1 MRKEL
6 TQPRERIL
14 RFMHAYQRAH
24 DRPPTVREIQ
34 RALDISSTAVVKH
47 HLDRL
52 EKFGYIYREPRA
64 SRGLR
69 LTQKAKEW
77 LAEQGALPEVEWL
90 GADHPAD
97 RTVRVPIAGYI
108 VAGAPVAAYPT
119 TDEDIDTIELTR
131 DLLPQTENVYALR
144 VRGDSMVDASVHDGD
159 LIILR
164 QQEEANNGDMVAVW
178 LEDDQET
185 TLKYFYREGLNVRL
199 QPANPAYE
207 PIIKPA
213 EVVRVQGK
221 VIAIIRR
228 LAA

>member
-1 MRKEL
+1 MRREL
-6 TQPRERIL
+6 TEQRERIL
-14 RFMHAYQRAH
+14 RFMYAYQRTN

-52 EKFGYIYREPRA
+52 ERFGYIYREPRA

-69 LTQKAKEW
+69 LTDKARRW
-77 LAEQGALPEVEWL
+77 LAEQGLLAESEWTGPE
-90 GADHPAD
+90 

-108 VAGAPVAAYPT
+108 VAGAPVASYPT

-159 LIILR
+159 LVILR
-164 QQEEANNGDMVAVW
+164 QQEDANNGDMVAVW

-185 TLKYFYREGLNVRL
+185 TLKYFYREGGKVRL

-213 EVVRVQGK
+213 DVVRVQGK

>member
-1 MRKEL
+1 MPEKNRMSERRRQIVQFIHGYL
-6 TQPRERIL
+6 RE
-14 RFMHAYQRAH
+14 HG
-24 DRPPTVREIQ
+24 RPPTVRDIQ
-34 RALDISSTAVVKH
+34 RGVGVASTAVVKY

-52 EKFGYIYREPRA
+52 EKAGYVERAPRA

-69 LTQKAKEW
+69 LTPKA
-77 LAEQGALPEVEWL
+77 LSWL
-90 GADHPAD
+90 GAAAD
-97 RTVRVPIAGYI
+97 EPVSSVVRVPIVGSI
-108 VAGAPVAAYPT
+108 VAGEPVTAYPT
-119 TDEDIDTIELTR
+119 FDADVDTLELTR
-131 DLLPQTENVYALR
+131 DIISDTENVFALR

-159 LIILR
+159 VVILR

-185 TLKYFYREGLNVRL
+185 TLKYFYREGRYVRL